1 MKNHSSTA
9 SNETEGRRVVPA
21 ISKASRVLGVV
32 SRADMALGISEI
44 ARATGLN
51 KSTVHGLIAALVE
64 EGFLVATDGT
74 KGYALGPK
82 LLELGIR
89 ARDQRLLDVAES
101 ELQGLVL
108 RTGETGLFGRLNGN
122 RVVIVARRE
131 SSRMLNLSAPVGSSV
146 PAMAGALG
154 KAYVATM
161 DTNESRAYLERTVL
175 PSYTDRSVTDIGT
188 YLQQANKAVGNG
200 YATDRG
206 EYLPGISAAASAFRW
221 LGGTYFVWVVGI
233 DAIYNGVELGQL
245 GEAVR
250 ETAQDIL
257 QILNEAALQPGS
269 GDRTGR
275 ERSMNEKQSP
285 FQRAARP
292 SAGQGRAQ

>member
-1 MKNHSSTA
+1 MKNHSSTP
-9 SNETEGRRVVPA
+9 SNDLEGKTLVPA
-21 ISKASRVLGVV
+21 ISKASRVLEVV

-51 KSTVHGLIAALVE
+51 KSTVHGLITALVE
-64 EGFLVATDGT
+64 EGFLVAVDGT
-74 KGYALGPK
+74 RGYSLGPK

-122 RVVIVARRE
+122 RVVILGRRE
-131 SSRMLNLSAPVGSSV
+131 SSRMLNLSVPEGSTV

-161 DTNESRAYLERTVL
+161 DPNESRAYLERTVL

-188 YLQQANKAVGNG
+188 YLQQASKAVGNG

-206 EYLPGISAAASAFRW
+206 EYLPGIRAAASAFRW

-250 ETAQDIL
+250 ETAQEIL
-257 QILNEAALQPGS
+257 QILNEGAVQPGS
-269 GDRTGR
+269 A
-275 ERSMNEKQSP
+275 ERSGSEQPMNERQSGFP
-285 FQRAARP
+285 AP
-292 SAGQGRAQ
+292 STTVQGRAH